1 MTVDVRVDYPYL
13 VFLLT
18 FISEMLQAV
27 VLFIHIQ
34 QGVNDTTVMNVVITV
49 LYADAFRQ
57 EMDRNSA
64 KLLIR

>member
-34 QGVNDTTVMNVVITV
+34 QGVNDTTVMKWSLPCYT
-49 LYADAFRQ
+49 L
-57 EMDRNSA
+57 MHSDRKWIGTQQNY
-64 KLLIR
+64 L

>member
-1 MTVDVRVDYPYL
+1 MDYPYL